1 MGPGEGQNPALTTLQ
16 SCHSSPELP
25 RCVTAPVQLNP
36 ALQRS
41 LVLLNGDFL
50 HSLTFGMTGEGW
62 LCPGSQPALA
72 VLSEGTQS
80 PSGSATP

>member
-1 MGPGEGQNPALTTLQ
+1 M
-16 SCHSSPELP
+16 
-25 RCVTAPVQLNP
+25 
-36 ALQRS
+36 
-41 LVLLNGDFL
+41 LLNGDFL